1 MEPFPLVV
9 SLLPLAAY
17 FLLLGGLRVLRRPL
31 VTTGTR
37 DGLAIGIAVS
47 GLVMV
52 GPGQLFFPSLAAA
65 ELGWYIW
72 IVLGIFYL
80 LCVSLIL
87 LAWPPRVIIY
97 GMRSETAREHLLA
110 AAKTVDDQACQEE
123 QTGKILL
130 PQRHVTLRVD
140 SLGITDAVQIEAFE
154 KNLHPRFWR
163 HLLLELRRQTAPTR
177 TPLSLGGVAMLIIG
191 VMLLSIVVSEAT
203 TQREALLAGFREWLS
218 V

>member
-1 MEPFPLVV
+1 MDVFPLVV
-9 SLLPLAAY
+9 SLLPLATY

-31 VTTGTR
+31 VTTGAR

-52 GPGQLFFPSLAAA
+52 GPGQLFFPSMAAA
-65 ELGWYIW
+65 ELGWYVW
-72 IVLGIFYL
+72 VVLGVFYL

-87 LAWPPRVIIY
+87 LTWQPRVVIY
-97 GMRSETAREHLLA
+97 GLRSDDALQHLLA
-110 AAKTVDDQACQEE
+110 VAQTVDSDA
-123 QTGKILL
+123 TVDAGTRKVVL
-130 PQRHVTLRVD
+130 PQRQVTLRVD

-163 HLLLELRRQTAPTR
+163 HLVMELRRRTATTR
-177 TPLSLGGVAMLIIG
+177 VPLSVGGAGMLIVG
-191 VMLLSIVVSEAT
+191 SVLLTVVLT
-203 TQREALLAGFREWLS
+203 EALSQRGELMAGFRQWLN